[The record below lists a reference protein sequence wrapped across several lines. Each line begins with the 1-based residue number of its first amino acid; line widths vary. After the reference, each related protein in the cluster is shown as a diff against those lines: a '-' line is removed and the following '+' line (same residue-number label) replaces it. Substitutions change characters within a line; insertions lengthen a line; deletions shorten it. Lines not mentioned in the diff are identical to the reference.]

1 MKFQSEH
8 THVTTIHIKIL
19 NITSTSEGLLM
30 PPEYALKLVYANCNW
45 QVKKKLLKKKVVKIG
60 DIILISQRKQ

>member
-45 QVKKKLLKKKVVKIG
+45 QVKKKLLKKK
-60 DIILISQRKQ
+60 